1 MNQRQYHYCVL
12 RPLKNIAKRLSL
24 AIFCGYLLSGCA
36 PPGNVIEPDP
46 DYAPVLANDPSQTV
60 RSDNGAIYQ
69 PNTFIELFRNN
80 RAYRVGDILTVV
92 LEEKTDA
99 VSRSATSTAKD
110 NSLNLGAPSLFGLPI
125 THDGNAIL
133 SAGVEASRNF
143 SGSGNS
149 SQSNSL
155 EGNVTLMVTR
165 VLSNGN
171 LMISGEKVVSIN
183 QAAESIRLSGII
195 RPQDIRPDN
204 TVLSSRVSN
213 ARVIYGGAGTL
224 ADANTKGWMSR
235 FFNSRFWPF

>member
-1 MNQRQYHYCVL
+1 MNISQYLQHL
-12 RPLKNIAKRLSL
+12 LIHLKNGVKQLGFAVV
-24 AIFCGYLLSGCA
+24 CGYFLTACA
-36 PPGNVIEPDP
+36 PAGKVIESDP
-46 DYAPVLANDPSQTV
+46 DYAPVLVNEPSQTV
-60 RSDNGAIYQ
+60 RSNNGAIYQ
-69 PNTFIELFRNN
+69 PATFIELFRNN

-99 VSRSATSTAKD
+99 VSRSATTTAKD
-110 NSLNLGAPSLFGLPI
+110 NTINLGAPNLFGMPV
-125 THDGNAIL
+125 THNGNSIL
-133 SAGVEASRNF
+133 SAGVESSRNF

-171 LMISGEKVVSIN
+171 LMISGEKIVSIN
-183 QAAESIRLSGII
+183 QAAESIRVSGII

-204 TVLSSRVSN
+204 TVLSSRVSD

-224 ADANTKGWMSR
+224 ADANTKGWVSR
-235 FFNSRFWPF
+235 FLSSRFWPF